1 MTTPNLA
8 SRWRP
13 LRRALELTAYGLVG
27 IVLFVAAAASLLLVL
42 VWIGL
47 PLVLACAG
55 LIRPLADAHRRIAA
69 DVLGDPIPSAYLE
82 VTETGFVARPMAVA
96 RDPSVWRDL
105 VWLGVN
111 STVGVVLAVCAVV
124 EALLGLA
131 LWWLPESYL
140 LRWDCTIIRSMLAP
154 DDRARLAAR
163 VQALARSR
171 AETVDT
177 QAAELRRIERDLHD
191 GAQARLV
198 SVAMALGL
206 AEERLRDDPEAARAL
221 IAEARSG
228 TSEALAEMRDLVR
241 GIHPPVLADRGL
253 VGALEALALTS
264 PVPVEIDAQLETAP
278 SEPVESAAY
287 FAAAEALANAIKHAG
302 ASQVA
307 IALRSAGGVLTLRVT
322 DDGRG
327 GADPDAGTGLRGVE
341 RRLAAFDGTLRV
353 TSPPGGPTVLTMELP
368 CVSS

>member
-1 MTTPNLA
+1 MTTTLA
-8 SRWRP
+8 SRVRP
-13 LRRALELTAYGLVG
+13 LRHALLLTAYGLLG
-27 IVLFVAAAASLLLVL
+27 IALFVAAVTSLLLVL
-42 VWIGL
+42 IWIGL

-55 LIRPLADAHRRIAA
+55 AIRPLADAHRRIAA

-96 RDPSVWRDL
+96 RDPSMWRDL
-105 VWLGVN
+105 LWLGVN
-111 STVGVVLAVCAVV
+111 STVGVTLAIGAVV
-124 EALLGLA
+124 EATFGLV

-140 LRWDCTIIRSMLAP
+140 LRWDCRIIRSMLAP

-163 VQALARSR
+163 VQVLARSR

-206 AEERLRDDPEAARAL
+206 AEEQLAHDPERARAL
-221 IAEARSG
+221 LAEARTG
-228 TSEALAEMRDLVR
+228 TGAALAEMRDLVR

-264 PVPVEIDAQLETAP
+264 PVPVDVDAQLESPP
-278 SEPVESAAY
+278 SAPVESAAY
-287 FAAAEALANAIKHAG
+287 FAAAEGLANAIKHSG
-302 ASQVA
+302 ASRVA
-307 IALRSAGGVLTLRVT
+307 IALRSAEGRLTLRVA
-322 DDGRG
+322 DDGHG
-327 GADPDAGTGLRGVE
+327 GADPAAGTGLRGVE

-353 TSPPGGPTVLTMELP
+353 TSPAGGPTVLTMELP
-368 CVSS
+368 CASS